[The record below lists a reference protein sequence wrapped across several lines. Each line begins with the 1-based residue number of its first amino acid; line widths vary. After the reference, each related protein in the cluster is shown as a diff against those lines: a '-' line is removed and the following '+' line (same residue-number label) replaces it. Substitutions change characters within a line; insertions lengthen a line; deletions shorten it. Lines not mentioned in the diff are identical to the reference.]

1 MAELAVRVANILGL
15 DVAGVDILLDAGGY
29 RICEANSSP
38 GFQGLEK
45 ACHISVPDAIF
56 NAMRDRLGLP
66 VATRRRTSWQRL
78 LDSLRNA
85 VRLDSRATPDAMR
98 EPS

>member
-1 MAELAVRVANILGL
+1 MRVASVLGL
-15 DVAGVDILLDAGGY
+15 DVAGVDILLDTDGY

-45 ACHISVPDAIF
+45 ACRISVPDAIF
-56 NAMRDRLGLP
+56 SAMRDRLGLP
-66 VATRRRTSWQRL
+66 VATRRRSSWQRL

-85 VRLDSRATPDAMR
+85 VRLDSRATPAPVR
-98 EPS
+98 EPT